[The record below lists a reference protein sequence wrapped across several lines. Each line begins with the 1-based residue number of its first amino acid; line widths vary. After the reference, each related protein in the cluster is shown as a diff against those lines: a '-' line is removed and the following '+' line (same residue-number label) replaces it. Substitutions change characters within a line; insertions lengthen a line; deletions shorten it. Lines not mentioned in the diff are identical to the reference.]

1 MTQSTNH
8 LLERNIPFFCNRND
22 RNTVRSHSKTR
33 TPTETTIVI
42 IIIWGGQDSL
52 NVEIVIPASFWLTN
66 FNIKQFFLYLHSL
79 FVTISRNSQFKI
91 FKQRRDVA

>member
-22 RNTVRSHSKTR
+22 RNTVRSHRKTR
-33 TPTETTIVI
+33 KPTETTIVI

-79 FVTISRNSQFKI
+79 FVTISLNSQFKI

>member
-1 MTQSTNH
+1 MTGIQYGH
-8 LLERNIPFFCNRND
+8 I
-22 RNTVRSHSKTR
+22 VKQGQ
-33 TPTETTIVI
+33 VI

-91 FKQRRDVA
+91 FKQRRDVG

>member
-33 TPTETTIVI
+33 KPTETTIVI

-52 NVEIVIPASFWLTN
+52 NVEIVIPASFLLTN

-91 FKQRRDVA
+91 FKQRRDVG

>member
-8 LLERNIPFFCNRND
+8 LLESNIPFFCNRND
-22 RNTVRSHSKTR
+22 RNTVRSYSKTR
-33 TPTETTIVI
+33 KPTETTIVI